1 METST
6 PEYAD
11 PARPHV
17 VIIGGGF
24 GGLNAARELKDS
36 PVRVTIVDRWN
47 YHLFQPLLY
56 QVAMAGLSPSEI
68 AYPIRTVL
76 RDQENTHMLLGEVTN
91 IDVGQRTVTLHDGAE
106 LHYDSL
112 IVAAGARTNFFGK
125 EATWARHALGMK
137 SIEDALEVRRRVLLA
152 FETAER
158 EPDPE
163 KRKAL
168 LTFVV
173 IGGGPTGVELAGA
186 LSDLSRTVLSE
197 DFRVIDPAAA
207 RVILIEMVDRV
218 LAGGFD
224 EKLSRKA
231 KEQLEELGVEVRL
244 GTVVKDIDAN
254 GVLAGDEYL
263 QAGVVLWTAGV
274 MARRLTR
281 KLGVELDRG
290 GRVVVNQDCSV
301 PGHPEVFAIGDCAR
315 LIPEGTTSALPGV
328 AQVAIQQ
335 GKHASRMIVRTLRG
349 EPREAF
355 HYRDK
360 GMMATIGRSRAVAQA
375 GKLQM
380 SGWIAW
386 MAWLFVHIWFLVGI
400 RNRIAVVFNWFWA
413 YVTYRRG
420 ARLITGWRSWDWS
433 GRENNVMLPQ
443 YEPWPDAAAAPP
455 AAAPSIREQDG
466 VRVPLATS
474 PRPAQ

>member
-1 METST
+1 
-6 PEYAD
+6 
-11 PARPHV
+11 
-17 VIIGGGF
+17 
-24 GGLNAARELKDS
+24 
-36 PVRVTIVDRWN
+36 
-47 YHLFQPLLY
+47 
-56 QVAMAGLSPSEI
+56 MAGLSPSEI
-68 AYPIRTVL
+68 AYPIRTLL
-76 RDQENTHMLLGEVTN
+76 RGQDNTRMLLGEVTN
-91 IDVGQRTVTLHDGAE
+91 IDVSQRKVVLHDGLE
-106 LHYDSL
+106 LAYDYL

-125 EATWARHALGMK
+125 EAQWARHALGMK

-173 IGGGPTGVELAGA
+173 IGGGPTGVELAGS
-186 LSDLSRTVLSE
+186 LSDLAHTVLSE
-197 DFRVIDPAAA
+197 DFRVIDPASA
-207 RVILIEMVDRV
+207 RVILVEMMDRV

-224 EKLSRKA
+224 EKLSQKA

-244 GTVVKDIDAN
+244 GTAVKDIDEN
-254 GVLAGDEYL
+254 GVRIGDDYVP
-263 QAGVVLWTAGV
+263 AGVVLWTAGV

-290 GRVVVNQDCSV
+290 GRVVVGQDCAV

-315 LIPEGTTSALPGV
+315 LIEEGATAPLPGV

-335 GKHASRMIVRTLRG
+335 GKHASRMIVRTVRG
-349 EPREAF
+349 EPRTAF

-360 GMMATIGRSRAVAQA
+360 GMMATIGRSRAVAQT
-375 GKLQM
+375 GKLHM
-380 SGWIAW
+380 SGWLAW
-386 MAWLFVHIWFLVGI
+386 MAWLFVHIWFLVGV

-420 ARLITGWRSWDWS
+420 ARLITGWRSWDWV

-443 YEPWPDAAAAPP
+443 YEPWPDAGKPVP
-455 AAAPSIREQDG
+455 ASAPSIREQDG
-466 VRVPLATS
+466 ARAPLAPS
-474 PRPAQ
+474 PRPAE